1 MSTSSI
7 ELIGVPFDGFGRV
20 GHQARAAETLRQFGL
35 EGAFGDREVLRRS
48 DFALPSPDP
57 ARATRSG
64 LMNEAALLAMVDALH
79 ERVGAALASDRF
91 PIVYGGECSVLLGT
105 VSGLRDVRGRAGLVF
120 VDGHEDTTPL
130 DVSED
135 GEAAN
140 MELGLLLGITGQ
152 LAPAA
157 LRRRL
162 PALESAALAVLGS
175 RDHELRRRLNVAS
188 LADRDVHLRSHDA
201 VAASPAEAAREAVQH
216 VRQTASAW
224 WLHTDLDVVA
234 QDIFTAGRVPGDDDD
249 DGGLDWAQ
257 LTELTTTVLACGG
270 CAGWS
275 IVIYDPEQD
284 PDGGQARRIVQFL
297 TDVAT
302 SLPSHF

>member
-20 GHQARAAETLRQFGL
+20 GHQARAAETLRDAGL
-35 EGAFGDREVLRRS
+35 EGAFGDHDVLCGS
-48 DFALPSPDP
+48 LLALPPPDP

-64 LMNEAALLAMVDALH
+64 LMNEAAMLAMVDGLH
-79 ERVGAALASDRF
+79 RRVGAALAADRF

-105 VSGLRDVRGRAGLVF
+105 VSGVRDARGRAGLVF

-140 MELGLLLGITGQ
+140 MEIGLLLGITGQ
-152 LAPAA
+152 LAPAP

-162 PALESAALAVLGS
+162 PALEPAALAMLGP

-188 LADRDVHLRSHDA
+188 LADLGVHLRGVDA
-201 VAASPAEAAREAVQH
+201 VTASPADAARGAVQH
-216 VRQTASAW
+216 VRQSVSAW

-234 QDIFTAGRVPGDDDD
+234 QDIFTAGRVPGDNDER
-249 DGGLDWAQ
+249 GGLDWAQ
-257 LTELTTTVLACGG
+257 LTELTTTALASGG

-284 PDGGQARRIVQFL
+284 PDGTQAGRIVEFV
-297 TDVAT
+297 TDVAAAR
-302 SLPSHF
+302 PNRF

>member
-1 MSTSSI
+1 
-7 ELIGVPFDGFGRV
+7 
-20 GHQARAAETLRQFGL
+20 
-35 EGAFGDREVLRRS
+35 
-48 DFALPSPDP
+48 
-57 ARATRSG
+57 
-64 LMNEAALLAMVDALH
+64 
-79 ERVGAALASDRF
+79 VGAALAADRF

-105 VSGLRDVRGRAGLVF
+105 VSGLRDARGRAGLVF

-140 MELGLLLGITGQ
+140 MEIGLLLGTTGQ
-152 LAPAA
+152 LAPAP

-162 PALESAALAVLGS
+162 PALEPAGLAMLGR

-188 LADRDVHLRSHDA
+188 LADLGVHLRGDDA
-201 VAASPAEAAREAVQH
+201 VAASPADAARGAVQH
-216 VRQTASAW
+216 VRQNASAW

-234 QDIFTAGRVPGDDDD
+234 QDIFTAGRVPGDNDEG
-249 DGGLDWAQ
+249 GGLDWAQ
-257 LTELTTTVLACGG
+257 LTELTTTALASGG

-284 PDGGQARRIVQFL
+284 PDGSQARRIVEFVA
-297 TDVAT
+297 DVAAAR
-302 SLPSHF
+302 PNRF